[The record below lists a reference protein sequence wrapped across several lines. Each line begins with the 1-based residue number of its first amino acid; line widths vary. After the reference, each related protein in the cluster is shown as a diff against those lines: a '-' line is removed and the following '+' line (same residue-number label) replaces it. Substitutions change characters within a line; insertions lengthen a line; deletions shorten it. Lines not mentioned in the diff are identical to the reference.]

1 MAVPPSKALY
11 YLYQMAIVA
20 ACIQLAARVR
30 NKKKKTENRR
40 KEKSKNNIC
49 VSRRKE
55 KSGAD
60 RGLLPR
66 YL

>member
-30 NKKKKTENRR
+30 NKKKKKDREQKEGKKQKQYMRV
-40 KEKSKNNIC
+40 KEKREI
-49 VSRRKE
+49 RR
-55 KSGAD
+55 
-60 RGLLPR
+60 
-66 YL
+66 